1 MLNELLIN
9 NKVVFA
15 HVQRTIYGL
24 NDSEDETEDYLFKTP
39 SSKYHHS
46 SQGEWLTLYDEKEDG
61 EVDLRRGLP
70 HFGIFDKNPFL
81 YKRVSI
87 PISIPSKDMDKEVPW
102 VYSST
107 AKIAMPFYDT
117 DKEILWAYSPEAKML
132 RISWNNKLM
141 TFPLSKRKIKIEG
154 MADEETVDEVIDVM
168 LFFEDNEFLA
178 KYRAELD
185 STDIPECDK
194 CVDVKDP
201 DDPCDLHGEE
211 LVKYHTSIADEFKRN
226 KRYREAAKHYYKAY
240 LVNEDDLL
248 LVKVFNLVKT
258 MERCGEDIK
267 KLFAEMDTFRA
278 PAFKFETDKEETS
291 VGDVEFNNAGDGKGE
306 SSSDIPEVGQLKDNF
321 KMLSNYVSHDLSS
334 MSDDLQKSNI
344 VSFSWQKLYKPDTVK
359 ITFKY
364 PL

>member
-24 NDSEDETEDYLFKTP
+24 NDNEDGTEDYLFKTP

-61 EVDLRRGLP
+61 EIDLRQGLP
-70 HFGIFDKNPFL
+70 FFNIIGEKNFC
-81 YKRVSI
+81 RISI
-87 PISIPSKDMDKEVPW
+87 PISIPSKDMDKE
-102 VYSST
+102 
-107 AKIAMPFYDT
+107 
-117 DKEILWAYSPEAKML
+117 ILWAYSPAAKML
-132 RISWNNKLM
+132 RISWGNKV
-141 TFPLSKRKIKIEG
+141 FSYQRKIKIEG
-154 MADEETVDEVIDVM
+154 MAEEETVDEVIDVM

-178 KYRAELD
+178 KYRDELD

-201 DDPCDLHGEE
+201 DDPCGLHGEE
-211 LVKYHTSIADEFKRN
+211 LVKHHISIADEFKRN
-226 KRYREAAKHYYKAY
+226 KRYRQAAKHYYKAY
-240 LVNEDDLL
+240 LVNRDDSL
-248 LVKVFNLVKT
+248 LVKVFNLVKI
-258 MERCGEDIK
+258 MEQYGEDIR
-267 KLFAEMDTFRA
+267 KLFAEMDAFRA

-291 VGDVEFNNAGDGKGE
+291 IGDVEFNNAENAKGK
-306 SSSDIPEVGQLKDNF
+306 SSSDIPQVGQLKDNF
-321 KMLSNYVSHDLSS
+321 RNFSDYVSHGIFT
-334 MSDDLQKSNI
+334 MCKDLQKNDI
-344 VSFSWQKLYKPDTVK
+344 VSLSWQKLYKPGNVE

>member
-24 NDSEDETEDYLFKTP
+24 NDNEDGTEDYLFKTP

-46 SQGEWLTLYDEKEDG
+46 SRGEWLTLYDEKENS
-61 EVDLRRGLP
+61 EIDLRRGLP
-70 HFGIFDKNPFL
+70 HFGILDEKSLSRGSISVSSYPVL

-87 PISIPSKDMDKEVPW
+87 PISAPLDDN
-102 VYSST
+102 
-107 AKIAMPFYDT
+107 A
-117 DKEILWAYSPEAKML
+117 DKEILWTYSPEAKML

-141 TFPLSKRKIKIEG
+141 VFSGERKIKIEG
-154 MADEETVDEVIDVM
+154 MAEEETVDEVIDVM

-178 KYRAELD
+178 KYRDELD

-240 LVNEDDLL
+240 LVNRDDSL
-248 LVKVFNLVKT
+248 LVKVFNLVKI
-258 MERCGEDIK
+258 MERYGADIR
-267 KLFAEMDTFRA
+267 KLFAEMDAFRA

-291 VGDVEFNNAGDGKGE
+291 IGDVEFNNAENAKGK
-306 SSSDIPEVGQLKDNF
+306 SSSDIPQVGQLEDNF
-321 KMLSNYVSHDLSS
+321 RTLTNYVSHGIFT
-334 MSDDLQKSNI
+334 MCKDLQKNDI
-344 VSFSWQKLYKPDTVK
+344 VSFSWQKLYKPGNVE
-359 ITFKY
+359 INWKY

>member
-24 NDSEDETEDYLFKTP
+24 NDNEDGTEDYLFKTP

-46 SQGEWLTLYDEKEDG
+46 SRGEWLTLYDEKENG
-61 EVDLRRGLP
+61 EIDLRRGLP
-70 HFGIFDKNPFL
+70 HFGILDEKSLSRGSIPVSSYPVL

-87 PISIPSKDMDKEVPW
+87 PISAPLDGS
-102 VYSST
+102 
-107 AKIAMPFYDT
+107 T
-117 DKEILWAYSPEAKML
+117 DKEILWTYSPEAKML

-141 TFPLSKRKIKIEG
+141 VFSGERKIKIEG
-154 MADEETVDEVIDVM
+154 MAEEETVDEVIDVM

-178 KYRAELD
+178 KYRDELD

-194 CVDVKDP
+194 CADVKDP

-226 KRYREAAKHYYKAY
+226 KRYRQAAKHYYKAY
-240 LVNEDDLL
+240 LVNQDDSL
-248 LVKVFNLVKT
+248 LVKVFNLVKI
-258 MERCGEDIK
+258 MERYGEDIR
-267 KLFAEMDTFRA
+267 KLFAEMDAFRA

-291 VGDVEFNNAGDGKGE
+291 VGDVEFNNVENAKGK
-306 SSSDIPEVGQLKDNF
+306 SSSDIPQVGQLEDNF
-321 KMLSNYVSHDLSS
+321 RTLTDYVSHGIFT
-334 MSDDLQKSNI
+334 MCKDLQKNDI
-344 VSFSWQKLYKPDTVK
+344 VSLSWQKLYKPGNVE

>member
-24 NDSEDETEDYLFKTP
+24 NDNEDGTEDYLFKTP

-46 SQGEWLTLYDEKEDG
+46 SRGEWLTLYDEKENG
-61 EVDLRRGLP
+61 EIDLRRGLP
-70 HFGIFDKNPFL
+70 HFGILDEKSLSRGSIPVSSYPVL

-87 PISIPSKDMDKEVPW
+87 PISAPLDGN
-102 VYSST
+102 
-107 AKIAMPFYDT
+107 T
-117 DKEILWAYSPEAKML
+117 DKEILWTYSPEAKML

-141 TFPLSKRKIKIEG
+141 VFSGERKIKIEG
-154 MADEETVDEVIDVM
+154 MAEEETVDEVIDVM

-178 KYRAELD
+178 KYRDELD

-194 CVDVKDP
+194 CADVKDP
-201 DDPCDLHGEE
+201 DDPRDLHGEE

-226 KRYREAAKHYYKAY
+226 KRYRQAAKHYYKAY
-240 LVNEDDLL
+240 LVNRDDSL
-248 LVKVFNLVKT
+248 LVKVFNLVKI
-258 MERCGEDIK
+258 MERYGADIR
-267 KLFAEMDTFRA
+267 KLFAEMDAFRA

-291 VGDVEFNNAGDGKGE
+291 IGDVEFNNVENAKGK
-306 SSSDIPEVGQLKDNF
+306 SSSDIPQVGQLEDNF
-321 KMLSNYVSHDLSS
+321 RTLTDYVSHDLLS
-334 MSDDLQKSNI
+334 MSTDLQKNNNI
-344 VSFSWQKLYKPDTVK
+344 VSLSWQKLYKPGNVE

>member
-1 MLNELLIN
+1 MLNELLLN

-15 HVQRTIYGL
+15 HVQRTVYGL
-24 NDSEDETEDYLFKTP
+24 NDYEDGTEDYLFKTP
-39 SSKYHHS
+39 SSKYYRCS
-46 SQGEWLTLYDEKEDG
+46 RGEWLTLYNEKEDG
-61 EVDLRRGLP
+61 ELSLRQGLP
-70 HFGIFDKNPFL
+70 FFNIIGEKNFC
-81 YKRVSI
+81 R
-87 PISIPSKDMDKEVPW
+87 ISIPVTIQFADKDV
-102 VYSST
+102 
-107 AKIAMPFYDT
+107 
-117 DKEILWAYSPEAKML
+117 LWTYSPEAKML
-132 RISWNNKLM
+132 RISWSNKV
-141 TFPLSKRKIKIEG
+141 FSYQRKIKIEG
-154 MADEETVDEVIDVM
+154 MAEEEIVDEVIDVM

-278 PAFKFETDKEETS
+278 PAFKFETDKEEAS
-291 VGDVEFNNAGDGKGE
+291 IGDVQFNNAGDGKGE
-306 SSSDIPEVGQLKDNF
+306 SSSDIPEVGQLEDNF
-321 KMLSNYVSHDLSS
+321 KTLSNYVSHGLSS

-344 VSFSWQKLYKPDTVK
+344 VSFSWQKLYKPDNVK

>member
-24 NDSEDETEDYLFKTP
+24 NDNEDGTEDYLFKTP

-46 SQGEWLTLYDEKEDG
+46 SRGEWLTLYDEKENG
-61 EVDLRRGLP
+61 EIDLRRGLP
-70 HFGIFDKNPFL
+70 HFGILDEKSLSRGSILVSSYPVL

-87 PISIPSKDMDKEVPW
+87 PISAPLDGN
-102 VYSST
+102 
-107 AKIAMPFYDT
+107 T
-117 DKEILWAYSPEAKML
+117 DKEILWTYSPEAKML

-141 TFPLSKRKIKIEG
+141 VFSSERKIKIEG
-154 MADEETVDEVIDVM
+154 MAEEETVDEVIDVM

-178 KYRAELD
+178 KYRDELD

-194 CVDVKDP
+194 CADVKDP
-201 DDPCDLHGEE
+201 DDPRDLRGEE

-226 KRYREAAKHYYKAY
+226 KRYRQAAKHYYKAY
-240 LVNEDDLL
+240 LVNRDDSL
-248 LVKVFNLVKT
+248 LVKVFNLVKI
-258 MERCGEDIK
+258 MERYGEDIR
-267 KLFAEMDTFRA
+267 KLFAEMDAFRA

-291 VGDVEFNNAGDGKGE
+291 VGDVEFNNVENAKGK
-306 SSSDIPEVGQLKDNF
+306 SSSDIPEVGQLEDNF
-321 KMLSNYVSHDLSS
+321 RTLTNYVSHGIFT
-334 MSDDLQKSNI
+334 MCKDLQKNDI
-344 VSFSWQKLYKPDTVK
+344 VSLSWQKLYKPGNVE
-359 ITFKY
+359 INWKY